1 MNVQTLEYD
10 RDKAAEMVK
19 VYREHKSAQT
29 EVDAELERIY
39 YQISRG
45 RKVIAALQSI
55 VAAGLGPDGLPKLA
69 IVRADKARCDCWV
82 GSNETE
88 FCGRA
93 TQSTVSAMNR
103 INIRGLTGQW
113 KRGTA
118 IVPMIPIHLRPK
130 AELHNYHIL
139 WEADWKQ
146 VPVDP
151 MLLRRIGKDSWV
163 VLAAWYLTELERS
176 VLAARLVQ

>member
-29 EVDAELERIY
+29 DVDAELERIY
-39 YQISRG
+39 YHISRG
-45 RKVIAALQSI
+45 RKVIAALRSI

-69 IVRADKARCDCWV
+69 IVRADMTLCECTVFSREIVLNGKCTRAV
-82 GSNETE
+82 GT
-88 FCGRA
+88 G
-93 TQSTVSAMNR
+93 NR
-103 INIRGLTGQW
+103 ISISALGGEY
-113 KRGTA
+113 KRGAA
-118 IVPMIPIHLRPK
+118 IVPMIPIRLRPK
-130 AELHNYHIL
+130 ASLHNYHIL

-163 VLAAWYLTELERS
+163 VLAAWDLTELERS
-176 VLAARLVQ
+176 VLAARLTQ